1 MACLLFYPNK
11 TLATAVARAYANH
24 PERSGLLLVLAHL
37 VAAGTPVAF
46 PKTKSLPSNHRLD
59 SNNLRAAALFVH
71 TVIGRWSRDDA
82 PLLAKEWLEQF
93 NFMAFYKWVLIRI
106 FREGF
111 ARRTSAAEALFLALY
126 DSSSPHE

>member
-1 MACLLFYPNK
+1 M
-11 TLATAVARAYANH
+11 
-24 PERSGLLLVLAHL
+24 
-37 VAAGTPVAF
+37 
-46 PKTKSLPSNHRLD
+46 
-59 SNNLRAAALFVH
+59 FVH

-126 DSSSPHE
+126 DSSISARVEDLAHVIEVLNGLMRERKSGLNSTRRRNELKFPAFP